1 MSIPSNEKKVHVM
14 DLASI
19 LGLVLCAVVVLF
31 GIINGAGFGGL
42 KYFYDLPSIL
52 ITLGGAFCCVLAEK
66 TMPDFLNGV
75 KSIKLIF
82 KLPQY
87 DLPEVIRKIIEL
99 SNVAR
104 KEGLLALEEA
114 SAELDDA
121 FLRKGVLLIVDGTD
135 PELVRGILETEMACI
150 DDRHKKN
157 ITFWLDLAG
166 MGPAWGMIGTLIG
179 LILMLQ
185 DMNDPSTIGPSMA
198 VALITTLYGSLLAN
212 WVATPVAQKLGV
224 NNNAE
229 MAIKEVMIEGLLSIQ
244 AGENPRVIEEK
255 LKSFLSPADK
265 EAMEAGGGDLDG

>member
-1 MSIPSNEKKVHVM
+1 M

-19 LGLVLCAVVVLF
+19 LGIGLCACVVLF

-42 KYFYDLPSIL
+42 KYFWDFPSIL
-52 ITLGGAFCCVLAEK
+52 ITLGGSFCCVLAEK
-66 TMPDFLNGV
+66 ALPDYINGL

-82 KLPQY
+82 KT
-87 DLPEVIRKIIEL
+87 PEYNMPDVIRKIIEL
-99 SNVAR
+99 SNIAR

-114 SAELDDA
+114 SAELDDP

-135 PELVRGILETEMACI
+135 PELVRGILETEMGSI

-185 DMNDPSTIGPSMA
+185 DMNDPSSIGPSMA
-198 VALITTLYGSLLAN
+198 VALITTLYGSILAN
-212 WVATPVAQKLGV
+212 WISTPVAQKLGV

-244 AGENPRVIEEK
+244 AGENPRIIEEK
-255 LKSFLSPADK
+255 LKSFLSPAEK
-265 EAMEAGGGDLDG
+265 QSMETDGGEVDG